1 MKAGLKPVTAVSFA
15 LLMLVSTLAICAF
28 DQTENVSGLTT
39 TTAGLRIYRDYR
51 CTQRIYSISWGDLD
65 PGDSITK
72 TVYVKNTGSVAL
84 TLHLLKTDWSPA
96 TANESITITWNREHI
111 LLYPYRV
118 TTARLTLTVSQD
130 IQENTTFRVNLGIRG
145 VSR

>member
-1 MKAGLKPVTAVSFA
+1 MKIGLIPITAVSFTI
-15 LLMLVSTLAICAF
+15 LLLASTLAIF
-28 DQTENVSGLTT
+28 TVTQSENVSGLTA
-39 TTAGLRIYRDYR
+39 TASLKVYRDYR
-51 CTQRIYSISWGDLD
+51 CTQRIYSISWGDLE

-84 TLHLLKTDWSPA
+84 TLHLYKTNWSPT
-96 TANESITITWNREHI
+96 TANESVTITWNRENT

-130 IQENTTFRVNLGIRG
+130 IQENTTFRVNLVIRG